1 MKDYRLVEDVDERG
15 RIRVGSEYIGP
26 AYAFLR
32 APGEVSRA
40 LRLSLLGCALGW
52 AAYLGALLPLS
63 AAAKTFYVSY
73 PFIFSALPLGLATA
87 LLGEIRFRRGPLEH
101 RHADRLENRLP
112 ACCFFLSALPAAA
125 LIGNGISLLRGVSLM
140 AGDLIFALCAALLVF
155 CGVFL
160 RRQRA
165 ALRCRALP
173 AEDPENGAEAPSAQQ
188 PPETADEA
196 PPAESPPDAADNASP
211 SEQRSEPAG
220 DALPAE
226 NPPESAG
233 ESPVGPRG

>member
-1 MKDYRLVEDVDERG
+1 MWTSG
-15 RIRVGSEYIGP
+15 G
-26 AYAFLR
+26 AF
-32 APGEVSRA
+32 V
-40 LRLSLLGCALGW
+40 
-52 AAYLGALLPLS
+52 S

-101 RHADRLENRLP
+101 RHADRLESRLP

-125 LIGNGISLLRGVSLM
+125 LIGNGISLLRGVPLM

-173 AEDPENGAEAPSAQQ
+173 AEDPENGAEAP
-188 PPETADEA
+188 
-196 PPAESPPDAADNASP
+196 PAESPPDAADNASP
-211 SEQRSEPAG
+211 SEQRPEPAG